1 MWETDFG
8 GPDFIVFIIV
18 ALLVFLS
25 IPIFIGVAV
34 GGLAGM
40 IMQGDGFGYGT
51 LMGLVFGAVTIPL
64 NLLLTLSYFNAD
76 SNPYMLWDI
85 AIPVSALLVI
95 VAPIAAVKRRAAAR
109 GLLRECG
116 TSAK

>member
-8 GPDFIVFIIV
+8 GPGFNVFIIV
-18 ALLVFLS
+18 VLLVFLS
-25 IPIFIGVAV
+25 IPVVIGVAV

-40 IMQGDGFGYGT
+40 IMQGGGFGYGT
-51 LMGLVFGAVTIPL
+51 LMGFVFGAVSIPL

-76 SNPYMLWDI
+76 SDPFMLWVI

-109 GLLRECG
+109 GLLRESG
-116 TSAK
+116 TPAT